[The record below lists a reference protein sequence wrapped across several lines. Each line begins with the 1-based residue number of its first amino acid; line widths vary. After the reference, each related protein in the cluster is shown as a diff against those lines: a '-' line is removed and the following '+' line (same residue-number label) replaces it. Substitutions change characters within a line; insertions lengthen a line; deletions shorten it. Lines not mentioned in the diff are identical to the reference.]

1 MLYENKSKITLLKLV
16 QQRHFLLKR
25 LYQAVKGRVYMC
37 VRGIDFSL
45 DFGFKLKP
53 VRCLAVCGFA
63 GFVIVSIISVVLTTP
78 AMFSLLIIVHL
89 CPLFSCKRHVI

>member
-37 VRGIDFSL
+37 VRGIDFPSSTIFEENWIMEMFRTVWNFL
-45 DFGFKLKP
+45 FFNLSF
-53 VRCLAVCGFA
+53 CLYRTCE
-63 GFVIVSIISVVLTTP
+63 
-78 AMFSLLIIVHL
+78 
-89 CPLFSCKRHVI
+89 